1 MASSADDR
9 VALLS
14 IHPRHAE
21 AILCQVKRVE
31 FRRVRFSSDVSH
43 VVIYSTAPVQRVVG
57 WFQVGEIVVGPP
69 EDLWRRFAEVSG
81 LDQGEFDRYFA
92 DRDQGVAI
100 RVEAPIRLGK
110 PLEIKDLGILSSPP
124 QSFCYLS
131 DDILPALE
139 VRHASA

>member
-1 MASSADDR
+1 MAASADDR

-21 AILCQVKRVE
+21 AILCQLKQVE
-31 FRRVRFSSDVSH
+31 FRRVRFSSEVSH
-43 VVIYSTAPVQRVVG
+43 IVIYSTAPVQRVVG

-69 EDLWRRFAEVSG
+69 EDLWCRFAEVSG
-81 LDQGEFDRYFA
+81 LDQAEFDRYFA
-92 DRDQGVAI
+92 NSEQGVAI

-131 DDILPALE
+131 EHILWELE
-139 VRHASA
+139 VQHANA